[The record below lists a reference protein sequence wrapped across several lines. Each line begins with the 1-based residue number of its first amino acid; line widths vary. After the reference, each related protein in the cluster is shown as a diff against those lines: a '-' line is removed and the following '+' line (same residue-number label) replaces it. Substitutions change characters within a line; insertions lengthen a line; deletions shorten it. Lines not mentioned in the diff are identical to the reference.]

1 MANSEKVMDKKVQAL
16 YNAAPPEHKK
26 TMLALRK
33 NILEIIPK
41 AEEVVS
47 YGMPA
52 FRLDG
57 NIVAGIMAAKNHVGF
72 YPFSGS
78 VLNLFTKELAKYS
91 TTKSALHVPVGKP
104 LSKTLLRKLIKARI
118 SQCAVKRG
126 EINLSRYEKR
136 DRYWLEIGIAAPARR
151 GLVDNKI
158 LKLSDLKRITASEF
172 LSIHAIG
179 PSAARIIGAEMKK
192 QGVAFKKG

>member
-1 MANSEKVMDKKVQAL
+1 MVTKKNMMDKRVQAL

-126 EINLSRYEKR
+126 
-136 DRYWLEIGIAAPARR
+136 D
-151 GLVDNKI
+151 
-158 LKLSDLKRITASEF
+158 
-172 LSIHAIG
+172 
-179 PSAARIIGAEMKK
+179 
-192 QGVAFKKG
+192 